1 MNTEIKQYFMD
12 EQNNGSGQKLDQ
24 DKIGVWIGVTI
35 LILVG
40 IGIAAYGLYLAAN
53 PGATLLIV
61 P

>member
-1 MNTEIKQYFMD
+1 MD
-12 EQNNGSGQKLDQ
+12 EQNNNSGQKFDQ
-24 DKIGVWIGVTI
+24 DKMGVWIGVTI

>member
-1 MNTEIKQYFMD
+1 MD
-12 EQNNGSGQKLDQ
+12 EQNNQSDQKLDQ

-35 LILVG
+35 LILAG

-53 PGATLLIV
+53 PGATLLIL